1 MKPLAP
7 FLALAVLLSGCA
19 KRPTESI
26 TPSEDAAAKARA
38 EAAQKE
44 METLPKA
51 FSSPPFFQRADGSPT
66 PTPEP
71 K

>member
-1 MKPLAP
+1 MKSFAP
-7 FLALAVLLSGCA
+7 FLALAVILAGCA
-19 KRPTESI
+19 KHPAES
-26 TPSEDAAAKARA
+26 TPSEDAATKARA

-51 FSSPPFFQRADGSPT
+51 FSSPQFFQRADGSPT
-66 PTPEP
+66 PTQQP